1 MNISTT
7 PHEHSRK
14 LCDNIGTTWPQKA
27 KIQERAPSKFQPGL
41 FRLQYKEQLRT
52 NILENYATT
61 LAPPGRGK
69 TKSRREPPPDFNLA
83 YSDYRPVV
91 GLFKLKYAACT
102 FFARQR
108 MNYH

>member
-1 MNISTT
+1 MERVRAKFKCFWADSCAGLVTVGR
-7 PHEHSRK
+7 RK
-14 LCDNIGTTWPQKA
+14 P
-27 KIQERAPSKFQPGL
+27 
-41 FRLQYKEQLRT
+41 
-52 NILENYATT
+52 
-61 LAPPGRGK
+61 
-69 TKSRREPPPDFNLA
+69 KSRREPPPNFNLA